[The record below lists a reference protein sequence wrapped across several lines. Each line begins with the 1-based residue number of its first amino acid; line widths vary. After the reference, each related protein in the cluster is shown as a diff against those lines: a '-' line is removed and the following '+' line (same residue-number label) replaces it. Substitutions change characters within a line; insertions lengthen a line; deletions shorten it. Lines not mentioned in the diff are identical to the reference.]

1 MEIRTVYVGSK
12 QAKAAVISR
21 LSSER
26 AGTRFQVR
34 GVNDAGQVANFCESE
49 QVIFMGKI
57 TLINFI
63 RIRNQLYFTVKN
75 RETVTLNAIG

>member
-1 MEIRTVYVGSK
+1 MLHIPFIRHGVDCQRWLLKLTCGSVEIRTVYVGSK

-34 GVNDAGQVANFCESE
+34 KNANIVS
-49 QVIFMGKI
+49 
-57 TLINFI
+57 
-63 RIRNQLYFTVKN
+63 
-75 RETVTLNAIG
+75 